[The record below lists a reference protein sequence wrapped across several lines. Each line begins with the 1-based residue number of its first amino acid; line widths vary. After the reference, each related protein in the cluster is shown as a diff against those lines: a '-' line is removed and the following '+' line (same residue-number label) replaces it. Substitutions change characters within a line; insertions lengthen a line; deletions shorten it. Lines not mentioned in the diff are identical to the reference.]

1 MVHIVEKTRSAAPA
15 RNYSVMKRGNLMKH
29 VALYFSESVFTFFSE
44 NLPYRSVLP
53 LFDDMVEVN
62 KFEACSLGEGLS
74 ESGFAASHI
83 SDYKQWFHK
92 NDCLGLTYGVILDVF
107 YKRS

>member
-62 KFEACSLGEGLS
+62 KFEACSLGEACPKVVLPQAIYPIINN
-74 ESGFAASHI
+74 GFI
-83 SDYKQWFHK
+83 KMI
-92 NDCLGLTYGVILDVF
+92 V
-107 YKRS
+107 